1 VEVILLERIAKLGDL
16 GATVKVK
23 RGFGRNYLIPQK
35 KALPATTKN
44 IAYFETRRAVLEQEA
59 NERLQKAR
67 DRAATLEGLVFSVAA
82 RAGEEGKLFGSVGPH
97 EIIDALKALGHVV
110 AKNEVRLNEGP
121 IRQLGEHEVSLHLHE
136 EEVIVK
142 IRVSIVS
149 A

>member
-16 GATVKVK
+16 GATVRVK

-44 IAYFETRRAVLEQEA
+44 IAYFEARRAVLEQEA
-59 NERLQKAR
+59 NERLHKAR
-67 DRAATLEGLVFSVAA
+67 DRALTLEGIAISVAA

-97 EIIDALKALGHVV
+97 EIIDALKASGHVV
-110 AKNEVRLNEGP
+110 AKNEVRLEGP